1 MKKNKML
8 VIILIVFLILA
19 IAGGVFAYLFIN
31 TDFFKSS
38 RELFAKYFTQGLQ
51 TFEEAT
57 SFENIKI
64 YQNLQ
69 NENSYNSSINIKT
82 VYSEGGEISNPL
94 NDLSAKIDIQK
105 DAEQKY
111 FYANG
116 QILLKEEN
124 IVEEQAVTQENEYLQ
139 AEIIKQE
146 EQYGIR
152 FTDAVKQFVTVND
165 DENLENIAKEIGTDT
180 NLLKAIINIIDGNE
194 NIISEEQFNEI
205 KNKYLNIIISEISNG
220 VFQKQKNAMITYN
233 NMTTETNAYSVS
245 LTNEQVKNI
254 MLQILNNMKSETD
267 ILNKIGL
274 VYNKEIITNIIDA
287 EIEKLNKSE
296 QIPILKITVYEN
308 KEITIRTVIEL
319 GQDKIIIEN
328 TNQNGELKANID
340 YLKSFEDKIE
350 EYKIQVVKI
359 NTENQKQIEI
369 KTIMQQDEKQ
379 YTISILSK
387 MQLTDNNIEHNIE
400 IKQEQDIIAKSL
412 VIQNNVKTGT
422 DFEKIQT
429 LEQGN
434 YIPLSSMKDLTKRK
448 ELVDLLKQIVPQKTA
463 ERVKLLKEKLNL
475 VQEETNENIE
485 VSQEEQIPQT
495 EINKFNAKFEF
506 YTGDDVSSQNVKTL
520 LEIAKDNLNNFEI
533 TEDENEENIGN
544 KKINIKL
551 NIEKDKN
558 NEDAIKQINEKIKSD
573 SKYKVVITYKETNSL
588 IDYITISEK

>member
-1 MKKNKML
+1 MKKNKIL
-8 VIILIVFLILA
+8 VIILIVFLTLV
-19 IAGGVFAYLFIN
+19 IAGGVFAYLYIN
-31 TDFFKSS
+31 TDVFKSS
-38 RELFAKYFTQGLQ
+38 RELFSKYFTQELQ
-51 TFEEAT
+51 AFEEMT
-57 SFENIKI
+57 SFETMGI

-69 NENSYNSSINIKT
+69 NENSYNSSTNIKT

-94 NDLSAKIDIQK
+94 NNLSAKLDIQK

-116 QILLKEEN
+116 QILLKEEE

-194 NIISEEQFNEI
+194 TIISEEQINEI
-205 KNKYLNIIISEISNG
+205 KNKYLNIIISDISNG
-220 VFQKQKNAMITYN
+220 VFQKQRNAIITYN

-254 MLQILNNMKSETD
+254 MLQILNNIKSETD

-274 VYNKEIITNIIDA
+274 VYNKENVTNIIDA
-287 EIEKLNKSE
+287 EIEKLNKNE
-296 QIPILKITVYEN
+296 QIPTIKITVYEN

-319 GQDKIIIEN
+319 GQDKITIEN
-328 TNQNGELKANID
+328 VNQNGELKTNIN
-340 YLKSFEDKIE
+340 YLKSFDDKTE
-350 EYKIQVVKI
+350 EYKIQVSKI
-359 NTENQKQIEI
+359 NAENQKDVEI
-369 KTIMQQDEKQ
+369 KTIVQQNEKQ
-379 YTISILSK
+379 HIISFLSQ
-387 MQLTDNNIEHNIE
+387 MQLSDNNIEHNIE
-400 IKQEQDIIAKSL
+400 IKNEQDIIKQG
-412 VIQNNVKTGT
+412 VTIQNNIKIGS
-422 DFEKIQT
+422 DFEKMLK

-448 ELVDLLKQIVPQKTA
+448 ELVDLLKQIVPQKTT
-463 ERVKLLKEKLNL
+463 ERIKLLKEKLNL
-475 VQEETNENIE
+475 VKEEVDENAA
-485 VSQEEQIPQT
+485 VNQEEQIPQT

-506 YTGDDVSSQNVKTL
+506 YAGDEVSCENVKTL
-520 LEIAKDNLNNFEI
+520 LEIAKNNLNNFEI
-533 TEDENEENIGN
+533 IEDENEGNTEN

-551 NIEKDKN
+551 IIEKDKN
-558 NEDAIKQINEKIKSD
+558 NEDAIKQINEKIKTD
-573 SKYKVVITYKETNSL
+573 SKYKVVIAYKETNSL
-588 IDYITISEK
+588 IDYITITEK

>member
-1 MKKNKML
+1 MRKNKIV

-31 TDFFKSS
+31 TDIFKSS

-51 TFEEAT
+51 TFEEMT
-57 SFENIKI
+57 SFETVRI

-69 NENSYNSSINIKT
+69 DENAYSSLTNIKT
-82 VYSEGGEISNPL
+82 IYSEGGEISNPL
-94 NDLSAKIDIQK
+94 NNLSAKLDIQK

-111 FYANG
+111 FYTNG

-124 IVEEQAVTQENEYLQ
+124 IVEEQTVTQENEYLQ

-180 NLLKAIINIIDGNE
+180 NLLKAIINTIDGNE
-194 NIISEEQFNEI
+194 NIISEEQLNEI
-205 KNKYLNIIISEISNG
+205 KNTYLNIIISEISNG

-274 VYNKEIITNIIDA
+274 VYNKENITNKIDS
-287 EIEKLNKSE
+287 EIEKLNESE
-296 QIPILKITVYEN
+296 QIPKLKITVYEN

-328 TNQNGELKANID
+328 ANQNGELKTNID
-340 YLKSFEDKIE
+340 YLKSFDEKIE
-350 EYKIQVVKI
+350 EYKIQLVKI
-359 NTENQKQIEI
+359 NAENQKEIEI

-379 YTISILSK
+379 YTISLLSK
-387 MQLTDNNIEHNIE
+387 IQLTDNNIEHNIE
-400 IKQEQDIIAKSL
+400 IKQEQDIITKTL
-412 VIQNNVKTGT
+412 TIQNNIKIGA
-422 DFEKIQT
+422 DFEKMQT

-434 YIPLSSMKDLTKRK
+434 YIPLSNMQDLTKRK
-448 ELVDLLKQIVPQKTA
+448 ALVDLLKQIVPQKTA
-463 ERVKLLKEKLNL
+463 ERINLLKEKLNL
-475 VQEETNENIE
+475 LQEEVPENLE
-485 VSQEEQIPQT
+485 VNQEEQIPQT

-506 YTGDDVSSQNVKTL
+506 FTGDEVSSENVKTL
-520 LEIAKDNLNNFEI
+520 LEIAKNNLNNFEI
-533 TEDENEENIGN
+533 TEVENEENTEN

-551 NIEKDKN
+551 NIEKDRI
-558 NEDAIKQINEKIKSD
+558 NEDAIKQVNEKIKND

-588 IDYITISEK
+588 IDYITITEK